1 MSDHTRP
8 ARRPVSPA
16 GAGMLAM
23 LAAFVT
29 LWPYTG
35 AVRPGPW
42 TFVVVTIVIAVAI
55 SGILA
60 RLSLANVRA
69 GIRSPLVLLVQA
81 VAAAVAGTATLASET
96 AIAGLIPTGQTARLI
111 GIRLNQSVGEI
122 MNGVAPIEATVPM
135 ATLLGLV
142 FAVVAIL
149 IDQLVAN
156 RLVLLAVVFTSVVG
170 VMPILIS
177 FGTINIVWFVMQAVV
192 ILLLLR
198 FGARHDPRAPRGA
211 SFMVATAAG
220 ALTVVAAL
228 VLAPVLPVAS
238 ALPGTGPM
246 LTINADLN
254 LGSDLRRPEGIE
266 ALTLVTTS
274 ANPPYLRLATL
285 SRFDG
290 DVWRPD
296 RGDRVPLSDG
306 FGDPDWGDSIKT
318 VKTEVSIRVTGVS
331 SDRLPVPYAPESIK
345 DAGEGWSAI
354 PENRTVISRTADAAG
369 TDYTVTA
376 ETAAPTLEQI
386 RASSASG
393 VPVQA
398 LPDDLPPIIGE
409 LARQVT
415 ARADT
420 DYDKLIALQNWFRS
434 EFTYSLDAPVEE
446 GFDGTGADAVATFL
460 EKRTG
465 YCIHFAGAFALMA
478 QSLDMPVRIVV
489 GYLPGTS
496 TGEKRGEDLIYS
508 VSSDQLHSWPEVFFE
523 GIGWVPFEPTATL
536 GVPTDFVAAAAGGS
550 GDSPEA
556 PKPSSAPSDG
566 ASAAPTSSRGPRDDV
581 GSSGATP
588 LQTLNPTPV
597 TLTVL
602 GILVALL
609 LPLLAR
615 ELRRASRVGRAR
627 SGDAMAAWQ
636 ELSDTLIDLGIAAPE
651 AQTARV
657 RADALALTRG
667 VDPMALAP
675 IVRAVEHASYAERRS
690 DAGNLANPLR
700 VVLAQ
705 LGASVD
711 SRQRVLARLL
721 PASLFARRR

>member
-1 MSDHTRP
+1 
-8 ARRPVSPA
+8 
-16 GAGMLAM
+16 MLAM

-29 LWPYTG
+29 LWPYAG
-35 AVRPGPW
+35 AVKPGLW
-42 TFVVVTIVIAVAI
+42 TFVVVTVVVAVAI

-81 VAAAVAGTATLASET
+81 IAAAVAGTATLASET
-96 AIAGLIPTGQTARLI
+96 AIAGLIPTGQTVRLI
-111 GIRLNQSVGEI
+111 GLRLGQSVGEI
-122 MNGVAPIEATVPM
+122 MNGVAPIDATVPM

-149 IDQLVAN
+149 IDQLIAN
-156 RLVLLAVVFTSVVG
+156 RLVVLAVVFTSVVG

-177 FGTINIVWFVMQAVV
+177 FGAINIVWFMMQAVV

-211 SFMVATAAG
+211 SFMVATTAG
-220 ALTVVAAL
+220 ALTIVAAL

-238 ALPGTGPM
+238 ARPGTGPM

-266 ALTLVTTS
+266 ALTLVTSS

-306 FGDPDWGDSIKT
+306 FGAPDWGDGIKT
-318 VKTEVSIRVTGVS
+318 AKTEVSIRVTGVS
-331 SDRLPVPYAPESIK
+331 SNRLPVPYAPESVE
-345 DAGEGWSAI
+345 DAGQGWSAI
-354 PENRTVISRTADAAG
+354 PANRTVISRTADAAG

-376 ETAAPTLEQI
+376 ETPVPTLEQI
-386 RASSASG
+386 RATSAAG
-393 VPVQA
+393 VPVQS

-415 ARADT
+415 ATADT

-434 EFTYSLDAPVEE
+434 EFTYSLDAPVDE

-496 TGEKRGEDLIYS
+496 TGEKRGDSLIYS

-536 GVPTDFVAAAAGGS
+536 GVPTEFVAASAGGN
-550 GDSPEA
+550 GDSPDA
-556 PKPSSAPSDG
+556 PNASRAPSDG
-566 ASAAPTSSRGPRDDV
+566 ASTAPTSSAGPRDQA
-581 GSSGATP
+581 GPGGAAP
-588 LQTLNPTPV
+588 LQTLDPTPV
-597 TLTVL
+597 MLTVL
-602 GILVALL
+602 GILVVLL
-609 LPLLAR
+609 MPMLVR
-615 ELRRASRVGRAR
+615 ELRRAARVGRAR

-636 ELSDTLIDLGIAAPE
+636 ELSDTLIDLGMSAPG

-675 IVRAVEHASYAERRS
+675 IVRAVEHASYAERTP